1 MSKFIVLD
9 GLDGAGKST
18 QAKMLHKALEQ
29 DGIKTILTREPG
41 GTKVANLIREILI
54 NEKMDE
60 LTEYL
65 LFSASR
71 RDHIVNL
78 INPALKRGET
88 VICDRFIDSSWAYQP
103 NINFNTR
110 KNVDV
115 DVSDTEDNYIN
126 PDIVFILD
134 ISPELAMERLNSR
147 GNKNEFDKR
156 SLDFFRNARTE
167 YLDRVLYQT
176 HYFLIDASRSEEIIH
191 QEILDIVRNWVY

>member
-1 MSKFIVLD
+1 MSKFIVLE
-9 GLDGAGKST
+9 GLDGAGKTT

-29 DGIKTILTREPG
+29 DGIKTILTREAG
-41 GTKVANLIREILI
+41 GTKVANLIRDILI
-54 NEKMDE
+54 NEKIDE

-65 LFSASR
+65 LFSAAR

-78 INPALKRGET
+78 INPALRRGET
-88 VICDRFIDSSWAYQP
+88 VICDRFIDSSWAYQS

-110 KNVDV
+110 KNVDGDVV
-115 DVSDTEDNYIN
+115 DTKYNYIT

-134 ISPELAMERLNSR
+134 ITPEIAMERLNSR

-156 SLDFFRNARTE
+156 SLDFFRNTRAE
-167 YLDRVLYQT
+167 YLDRVLYQI

-191 QEILDIVRNWVY
+191 QEILDIVRNC